1 MAICEGA
8 ILFGILYMILFST
21 DSVNAYNIYVLSF
34 PSVCNIFYY
43 FFDETWNGTLVYPNV
58 KIFSAVWSCSETFG
72 SYDIWPTGGP
82 NYTSFSEYRRSLK
95 FRKVNFPVLWVV
107 GWMDVLNFLPL
118 FPIDSRA
125 TRIWQQSAPNIN
137 FKAINF
143 HLKIFLIYSQQ
154 KMGNFWRFLN

>member
-1 MAICEGA
+1 MGDIIIIEQEENVFNLNLKPIKKFICLTQACFLCEEPIHLLVECCNGVEKHKFCSNCFLRQAKASVDGIPLAYGGVGVKCMAICEGA

-72 SYDIWPTGGP
+72 SYDI
-82 NYTSFSEYRRSLK
+82 
-95 FRKVNFPVLWVV
+95 
-107 GWMDVLNFLPL
+107 
-118 FPIDSRA
+118 
-125 TRIWQQSAPNIN
+125 
-137 FKAINF
+137 
-143 HLKIFLIYSQQ
+143 
-154 KMGNFWRFLN
+154 